1 MQRDLSDTATIRNLL
16 DDAEGSLVK
25 GPHAERSRRDA
36 ETLLLHVIKEDA
48 PDVNLAWLIAHG
60 YETLPARATSAFR
73 AWVERRRAGEP
84 IQYIAGEAEFYGLSF
99 RVNSAVLIP
108 RPETEHLVERVIE
121 LAGGLEKQHIAKQ
134 RIAKLRIADVGTG
147 SGAIAVA
154 LASKLPAALAS
165 TLPAALIHATEI
177 SPAALAVA
185 RGNAERNGVAH
196 RVTFHQGDLLA
207 PVAGKLFD
215 FVVSN
220 PPYVPE
226 RDRDSLSV
234 EVRDYEPAQALFA
247 GVDGL
252 AVYRRLIPA
261 AFAALAPGGFVGL
274 EIGFGQQAAVAELL
288 ADARFENIEFTKDLQ
303 GIARVAVA
311 RRP

>member
-1 MQRDLSDTATIRNLL
+1 MQHGPSDVTTIRNLL
-16 DDAEGSLVK
+16 ADAEGSLVQ
-25 GPHAERSRRDA
+25 GPHAERARRDA
-36 ETLLLHVIKEDA
+36 ETLLLRVMRDDE

-60 YETLPARATSAFR
+60 YETLPARATAAFR

-84 IQYIAGEAEFYGLSF
+84 IQYITGEAEFHGLTF

-108 RPETEHLVERVIE
+108 RPETEHLVEKVIE
-121 LAGGLEKQHIAKQ
+121 IAGGLEKPPIAKQ
-134 RIAKLRIADVGTG
+134 RIADVGTG

-154 LASKLPAALAS
+154 LASKLPAAR
-165 TLPAALIHATEI
+165 IHATEI
-177 SPAALAVA
+177 SAAALAVA
-185 RGNAERNGVAH
+185 RRNAEQNGVAN
-196 RVTFHQGDLLA
+196 RVAFHEGDLLA

-226 RDRDSLSV
+226 RDRSSLSI

-252 AVYRRLIPA
+252 DVYRRLIPA
-261 AFAALAPGGFVGL
+261 AFNALFHDRYLVL
-274 EIGFGQQAAVAELL
+274 EIGFGQQAAVGELL

>member
-1 MQRDLSDTATIRNLL
+1 MQHGPSDVATIRNLL
-16 DDAEGSLVK
+16 ADAEGSLVE
-25 GPHAERSRRDA
+25 GPHAERARRDA
-36 ETLLLHVIKEDA
+36 ETLLLHVIREDA

-60 YETLPARATSAFR
+60 YETLAAGATAAFR

-84 IQYIAGEAEFYGLSF
+84 IQYITGEAEFYGLSF
-99 RVNSAVLIP
+99 KVNRAVLIP
-108 RPETEHLVERVIE
+108 RPETEHLVEKVIE
-121 LAGGLEKQHIAKQ
+121 IASGLEKQ

-154 LASKLPAALAS
+154 LASKLSSARDGAR
-165 TLPAALIHATEI
+165 IHATEI
-177 SPAALAVA
+177 SAAALTVA
-185 RGNAERNGVAH
+185 RGNAERNGVAD
-196 RVTFHQGDLLA
+196 RVAFHKGDLLA

-226 RDRDSLSV
+226 HERDSLSV

-252 AVYRRLIPA
+252 DVYRRLILA
-261 AFAALAPGGFVGL
+261 AFNALFHDRYIVL
-274 EIGFGQQAAVAELL
+274 EIGFGQQEAVGELL
-288 ADARFENIEFTKDLQ
+288 ADSRFENIEFTKDLQ

>member
-1 MQRDLSDTATIRNLL
+1 MQHGPSEVATIRNLL
-16 DDAEGSLVK
+16 ADAAASLVE
-25 GPHAERSRRDA
+25 GPHAERARRDA
-36 ETLLLHVIKEDA
+36 EALLLRVMRDDA
-48 PDVNLAWLIAHG
+48 PDVNLAWLIAHE
-60 YETLPARATSAFR
+60 YETLPARETAAFR

-84 IQYIAGEAEFYGLSF
+84 IQYITGEAEFYGLSF
-99 RVNSAVLIP
+99 KVNRAVLIP
-108 RPETEHLVERVIE
+108 RPETEHLVEKVIE
-121 LAGGLEKQHIAKQ
+121 IAGGPEKLSIAKQ
-134 RIAKLRIADVGTG
+134 HIAKLRIADVGTG

-154 LASKLPAALAS
+154 LASKLSAARVA
-165 TLPAALIHATEI
+165 TRVHATEI
-177 SPAALAVA
+177 SAAALAVA
-185 RGNAERNGVAH
+185 RGNAVRNGVAD
-196 RVTFHQGDLLA
+196 RVVFHKGDLLA

-234 EVRDYEPAQALFA
+234 EVRDYEPEQALFA
-247 GVDGL
+247 GSDGL

-261 AFAALAPGGFVGL
+261 AFNALFHDRYLVL
-274 EIGFGQQAAVAELL
+274 EIGFGQQEAVGELM
-288 ADARFENIEFTKDLQ
+288 ADARFEDIEFTKDLQ

>member
-1 MQRDLSDTATIRNLL
+1 MPHGPSELATIRNLL
-16 DDAEGSLVK
+16 ADAEASLAE
-25 GPHAERSRRDA
+25 GPHAERARRDA
-36 ETLLLHVIKEDA
+36 ETLLLHVISEDA

-60 YETLPARATSAFR
+60 YETLPARANSVFR

-84 IQYIAGEAEFYGLSF
+84 IQYITGEAEFYGLSF
-99 RVNSAVLIP
+99 KVNRAVLIP
-108 RPETEHLVERVIE
+108 RPETEHLVEKVIE
-121 LAGGLEKQHIAKQ
+121 IAGGLEKQRIAKQ
-134 RIAKLRIADVGTG
+134 RIADVGTG

-154 LASKLPAALAS
+154 LARKLPA
-165 TLPAALIHATEI
+165 TRIQATEI
-177 SPAALAVA
+177 SAAALAIA
-185 RGNAERNGVAH
+185 QGNAEQNGVAN
-196 RVTFHQGDLLA
+196 RVAFHKGDLLK

-261 AFAALAPGGFVGL
+261 AFNALFHDRYLVL
-274 EIGFGQQAAVAELL
+274 EIGFGQQAAVGELL

>member
-1 MQRDLSDTATIRNLL
+1 MQHGLSDVATIRNLL
-16 DDAEGSLVK
+16 ADAEGSLVE
-25 GPHAERSRRDA
+25 GPHAERARRDA
-36 ETLLLHVIKEDA
+36 ETLLLHVLRADA

-60 YETLPARATSAFR
+60 YETLPARESAAFR

-84 IQYIAGEAEFYGLSF
+84 IQYITGEAEFYGLNF
-99 RVNSAVLIP
+99 RVDRAVLIP
-108 RPETEHLVERVIE
+108 RPETEYLVEKVIE
-121 LAGGLEKQHIAKQ
+121 IADGLEKQ

-154 LASKLPAALAS
+154 LASKLPAAR
-165 TLPAALIHATEI
+165 IHATEI
-177 SPAALAVA
+177 SAAALAMA
-185 RGNAERNGVAH
+185 RGNAERNGVAN
-196 RVTFHQGDLLA
+196 RVTCHEGDLLA
-207 PVAGKLFD
+207 SVAGKLFD

-220 PPYVPE
+220 PPYVPQ

-247 GVDGL
+247 GADGL
-252 AVYRRLIPA
+252 DVYRRLIPA
-261 AFAALAPGGFVGL
+261 AFNALFHDRYLVL
-274 EIGFGQQAAVAELL
+274 EIGFGQQAAVGELL
-288 ADARFENIEFTKDLQ
+288 ADARFEDIEFTKDLQ

>member
-1 MQRDLSDTATIRNLL
+1 MQHGPSDVTTIRNLL
-16 DDAEGSLVK
+16 ADAEGSLVQ
-25 GPHAERSRRDA
+25 GPHAERARRDA
-36 ETLLLHVIKEDA
+36 ETLLLRIMRDDA

-60 YETLPARATSAFR
+60 YETLPARATAAFR

-84 IQYIAGEAEFYGLSF
+84 IQYITGEAEFYGLTF

-108 RPETEHLVERVIE
+108 RPETEHLVEKVIE
-121 LAGGLEKQHIAKQ
+121 IAGGLEKPPIAKQ

-154 LASKLPAALAS
+154 LASKLPAAR
-165 TLPAALIHATEI
+165 IHATEI
-177 SPAALAVA
+177 SAAALAVA
-185 RGNAERNGVAH
+185 RRNAEQNGVAN
-196 RVTFHQGDLLA
+196 RVIFHEGDLLA

-226 RDRDSLSV
+226 RDRSSLSI
-234 EVRDYEPAQALFA
+234 EVRDYEPSQALFA

-252 AVYRRLIPA
+252 DVYRRLIPA
-261 AFAALAPGGFVGL
+261 AFNALFHERYLVL
-274 EIGFGQQAAVAELL
+274 EIGFGQQAAVGELL
-288 ADARFENIEFTKDLQ
+288 ADARFDHIEFTKDLQ
-303 GIARVAVA
+303 GISRVAVA